1 MTTNGF
7 KGKVALVTGGSR
19 GIGRAICQKLAEGG
33 AKVAVN
39 YSSAADARFP
49 GAPEEA
55 LRIVRSYGVDGMLVE
70 ADVSDSAAVRRMV
83 DSTIERLGP
92 IDILVNNAGI
102 CPMVEF
108 FDLTEEIWDRVHA
121 VNLKSVFLCTQAV
134 AKTMVDRK
142 ARGRVV
148 CISSIASI
156 VGTPTQI
163 HYCPTKSGINMFV
176 KSLAA
181 VLTPLGITVNAVLP
195 GDIATDIS
203 REWDEANPE
212 EIQRYIN
219 RCPARRRGQPEDIAA
234 VVGFLASDEAS
245 FVSGSLYLVDGGISA
260 VM

>member
-1 MTTNGF
+1 MTMNRF
-7 KGKVALVTGGSR
+7 QGKVALVTGGSR
-19 GIGRAICQKLAEGG
+19 GIGRAICKKLAEGG
-33 AKVAVN
+33 ANVAVN
-39 YSSAADARFP
+39 YSSAADKMFP
-49 GAPEEA
+49 GAAEEA
-55 LRIVRSYGVDGMLVE
+55 LEIVRSYGVEGMLVE
-70 ADVSDSAAVRRMV
+70 ADVSDSSAVRRMV
-83 DSTIERLGP
+83 DCTVERFGP
-92 IDILVNNAGI
+92 VDILVNNAGI

-121 VNLKSVFLCTQAV
+121 VNLRSVFLCTQAV
-134 AKTMVDRK
+134 AKTMVDQK
-142 ARGRVV
+142 TRGPII

-195 GDIATDIS
+195 GDIETDIA
-203 REWDEANPE
+203 REWDDANPE

-219 RCPARRRGQPEDIAA
+219 RCPARRCGQPEDIAA